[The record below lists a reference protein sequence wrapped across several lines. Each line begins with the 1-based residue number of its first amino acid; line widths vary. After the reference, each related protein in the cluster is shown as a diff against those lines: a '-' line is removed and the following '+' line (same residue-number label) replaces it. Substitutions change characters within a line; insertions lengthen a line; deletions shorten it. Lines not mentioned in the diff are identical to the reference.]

1 MRNVMEVVIVTADGR
16 EVGKPVRKERVR
28 RVSGVCPEKRL
39 LAGCGRTQ
47 TGHKMP
53 LPDTDICGSAGVK
66 VLLHLGF

>member
-1 MRNVMEVVIVTADGR
+1 MMQNVMEVVIVTADGR

-47 TGHKMP
+47 TGHKCP
-53 LPDTDICGSAGVK
+53 FRTQTFAAPRGLRYCCI
-66 VLLHLGF
+66 